1 MVEGHIAAYAAL
13 HARGELSLRVMA
25 ALEVEPYAF
34 APFPDHLTAMMRD
47 GGLIAHLK
55 RSAASQTG
63 AAA

>member
-1 MVEGHIAAYAAL
+1 LTNQTTAQTF
-13 HARGELSLRVMA
+13 R
-25 ALEVEPYAF
+25 F

-55 RSAASQTG
+55 RRSTDAQPETG